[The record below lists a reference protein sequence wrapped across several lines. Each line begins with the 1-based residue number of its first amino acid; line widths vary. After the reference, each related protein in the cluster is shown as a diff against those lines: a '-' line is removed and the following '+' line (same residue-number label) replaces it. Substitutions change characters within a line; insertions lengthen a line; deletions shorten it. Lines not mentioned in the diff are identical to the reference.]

1 MKKHMKKLLGIEGGI
16 TRIALVISIIV
27 LLILAGVS
35 IAMLTG
41 QNGILTQAQ
50 NAKNKTEE
58 AQADE
63 ESKLESYEQYIKGS
77 TNGGTLI
84 TVTGNETTNTTVY
97 DSLGNKIVVPA
108 GFKVINPGDNVEDGI
123 IIEDVSAKDDITKGS
138 QFVWIPTGTIHRKD
152 KEDVTINLDRY
163 IFASNGEATAQ
174 GNNEISELI
183 NEENGEEYLCQELA
197 SSSYA
202 NTTAINIDDF
212 LTKAAPNASGGF
224 YIGRYEAR
232 DGVATS
238 ERTDSTNDE
247 NQVVTKAEN
256 FIYNYVTQPQAAT
269 LSRNMYTSS
278 NFTSDLINSYAW
290 DTTLVFIQSCSGDN
304 RYSQQLSLN
313 KNFEP
318 KGTVGLETTEDLE
331 CNIYDIASNCVE
343 WSTETCE
350 SKPYPC
356 TLRGGVSGNSKFIA
370 STRDAHYTSFSSKKH
385 SFRPI
390 LYL

>member
-1 MKKHMKKLLGIEGGI
+1 
-16 TRIALVISIIV
+16 
-27 LLILAGVS
+27 
-35 IAMLTG
+35 
-41 QNGILTQAQ
+41 
-50 NAKNKTEE
+50 
-58 AQADE
+58 
-63 ESKLESYEQYIKGS
+63 
-77 TNGGTLI
+77 
-84 TVTGNETTNTTVY
+84 
-97 DSLGNKIVVPA
+97 
-108 GFKVINPGDNVEDGI
+108 
-123 IIEDVSAKDDITKGS
+123 
-138 QFVWIPTGTIHRKD
+138 
-152 KEDVTINLDRY
+152 
-163 IFASNGEATAQ
+163 
-174 GNNEISELI
+174 
-183 NEENGEEYLCQELA
+183 
-197 SSSYA
+197 
-202 NTTAINIDDF
+202 
-212 LTKAAPNASGGF
+212 
-224 YIGRYEAR
+224 
-232 DGVATS
+232 
-238 ERTDSTNDE
+238 
-247 NQVVTKAEN
+247 
-256 FIYNYVTQPQAAT
+256 
-269 LSRNMYTSS
+269 MYTSS